1 MPKLKTK
8 KSIKKRMK
16 ITKSGKVKRRKPG
29 SRHYKAGKSGS
40 TKRNLR
46 GSAIVG
52 RICSLPLG
60 LPDCSCTHLGR
71 SSEMQSQI

>member
-1 MPKLKTK
+1 MPKLKTR

-46 GSAIVG
+46 GSDLCQGKVAKN
-52 RICSLPLG
+52 
-60 LPDCSCTHLGR
+60 
-71 SSEMQSQI
+71 MKKQIAPAF

>member
-8 KSIKKRMK
+8 KSIAKRMK

-29 SRHYKAGKSGS
+29 ARHYKAGKSPG

-46 GSAIVG
+46 GSDLVVG
-52 RICSLPLG
+52 KRAKTYKVLLAPG
-60 LPDCSCTHLGR
+60 K
-71 SSEMQSQI
+71 